1 MLNHILIIFMIGVL
15 MLNSC
20 AIAVPPEVKIKPT
33 ITYKF
38 FDEKDGLKISIDP
51 IFEENRVKEYF
62 GTDLNSLGI
71 LPVLIV
77 AENSSSKS
85 SYLVT
90 KKDISLYS
98 KQGTTDLVKKSGTA
112 DIPKPSK
119 QLLDGIGGAFAVGG
133 LIVPIL
139 FIPGVIFMEMGNKI
153 AQDHK
158 TITDNLTRKS
168 FSDCTIF
175 PNESHSGFIYFPIKS
190 NEIGQNDMVINV
202 KAINMTNNKTMPFI
216 FEVKNNGNDKI
227 LR

>member
-1 MLNHILIIFMIGVL
+1 MIGVL
-15 MLNSC
+15 MLNGC
-20 AIAVPPEVKIKPT
+20 AIAVPPEVKIKPML
-33 ITYKF
+33 TYKF
-38 FDEKDGLKISIDP
+38 VEERDGLKISIDP
-51 IFEENRVKEYF
+51 FIEENRVKEYF

-77 AENSSSKS
+77 AENSSPKS
-85 SYLVT
+85 SYFLT
-90 KKDISLYS
+90 KKDFTLSL
-98 KQGTTDLVKKSGTA
+98 KQGSNDLLKKSGYA

-119 QLLDGIGGAFAVGG
+119 QLVDGLGGAFGVGG
-133 LIVPIL
+133 LIAPIL
-139 FIPGVIFMEMGNKI
+139 FIPGVIFMQMGNKI

-175 PNESHSGFIYFPIKS
+175 PNEGHSGFIYFPVKS

-202 KAINMTNNKTMPFI
+202 KAIDMTNNRAMPFI
-216 FEVKNNGNDKI
+216 FEVKNNGNDKK